1 MVAHIVLFNPKR
13 ELTTGERQ
21 SFAQSVRASV
31 RRIGGVQ
38 RALIGKAVAVTP
50 QFERSFGDKTYEY
63 AAVLEFPDTT
73 ALRDYLNHPVHREL
87 GRLFWDNC
95 ESAVVME
102 ADLADALTE
111 ELADL
116 V

>member
-1 MVAHIVLFNPKR
+1 VVAHIVLFNPKH
-13 ELTTGERQ
+13 ELTPTERQ
-21 SFAQSVRASV
+21 SFAQSVRTSV
-31 RRIGGVQ
+31 RKIGGVQ
-38 RALIGKAVAVTP
+38 RALVGKAVAVTP
-50 QFERSFGDKTYEY
+50 QYERSLGDKTYDY
-63 AAVLEFPDTT
+63 AAILEFADTA
-73 ALRDYLNHPVHREL
+73 ALRGYLDHPVHREL

-102 ADLADALTE
+102 ADLTDALTE

>member
-1 MVAHIVLFNPKR
+1 VVAHIVLFNPKR
-13 ELTTGERQ
+13 ELTTDERQ
-21 SFAQSVRASV
+21 SFAQSIRASV

-38 RALIGKAVAVTP
+38 RALIGRAIAVTP
-50 QFERSFGDKTYEY
+50 QYDRTFGDKTYEY
-63 AAVLEFPDTT
+63 AAVLEFPDPT
-73 ALRDYLNHPVHREL
+73 ALRDYLNHPAHREL